1 MGTGG
6 RKMSKYIEDD
16 WSFYIIKENESFY
29 TVGGEEIVSKKSLFK
44 INKNLYKDVIGQEY
58 SANIVNHYKNIDDFI
73 ARVVFEINKYNKL
86 LKSSIK
92 QNLTYDTLVHEDRII
107 KLKDMLE
114 RIKEK
119 E

>member
-1 MGTGG
+1 
-6 RKMSKYIEDD
+6 MSKYVEDD
-16 WSFYIIKENESFY
+16 WGFHIIKENEGFY
-29 TVGGEEIVSKKSLFK
+29 TVWEEEIVSEKSLFK

-58 SANIVNHYKNIDDFI
+58 SANIINHYKNIDDFI
-73 ARVVFEINKYNKL
+73 EKIEFEIDKYNKL
-86 LKSSIK
+86 LKNGK
-92 QNLTYDTLVHEDRII
+92 KENLTYDTLVYEDRII